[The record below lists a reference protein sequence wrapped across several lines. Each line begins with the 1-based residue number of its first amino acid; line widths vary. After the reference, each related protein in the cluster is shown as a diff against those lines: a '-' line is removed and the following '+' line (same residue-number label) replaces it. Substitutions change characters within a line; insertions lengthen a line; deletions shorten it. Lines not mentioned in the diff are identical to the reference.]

1 MKRIIIISLTIFLVM
16 LTGCNSQSTTD
27 SNTSEIS
34 KDITSME
41 VLIDNQLVK
50 ITDNLTYSDLEKQ
63 GFTLDENYNGVLE
76 RTLKPSKN
84 DSMIMESFNVKTAKN
99 KLIAISV
106 ANTGNTE
113 CTVKEGTVCFIG
125 TYSGEEY
132 DHSYTLPSG
141 IKHNDTSEKIIKAWG
156 QPQVNLSHLESG
168 KMLQYKTDKCTFT
181 ANLDD
186 NGKMVTFSFM
196 LN

>member
-84 DSMIMESFNVKTAKN
+84 DSMIMESFNLKTSKN
-99 KLIAISV
+99 KLTDISV
-106 ANTGNTE
+106 ANTG
-113 CTVKEGTVCFIG
+113 K
-125 TYSGEEY
+125 
-132 DHSYTLPSG
+132 D
-141 IKHNDTSEKIIKAWG
+141 
-156 QPQVNLSHLESG
+156 QPTG
-168 KMLQYKTDKCTFT
+168 
-181 ANLDD
+181 
-186 NGKMVTFSFM
+186 
-196 LN
+196 